1 MSVCLCICS
10 IYVGTCLFIFLFVVL
25 FRPFNCQVIFTF
37 YDLTKTKTKL
47 NSRSSPSL
55 SLFCAKDKLLQ
66 KSSIARDKLGKKCS
80 CNSALWNVDQHDRE
94 LGGGHY
100 SSVDSSAP
108 TILRSGFK
116 SQRHH
121 IHFYVAKFCALF
133 EMDEYKQKEVGFGPY
148 LKKPDRE

>member
-25 FRPFNCQVIFTF
+25 FRPFNCQWIFTF

-80 CNSALWNVDQHDRE
+80 CNSAMWNVDQHDRE
-94 LGGGHY
+94 LGGGALY
-100 SSVDSSAP
+100 
-108 TILRSGFK
+108 LSGFVCAYNLAVRVQIPK
-116 SQRHH
+116 APYTLLYSQ
-121 IHFYVAKFCALF
+121 IL
-133 EMDEYKQKEVGFGPY
+133 
-148 LKKPDRE
+148 